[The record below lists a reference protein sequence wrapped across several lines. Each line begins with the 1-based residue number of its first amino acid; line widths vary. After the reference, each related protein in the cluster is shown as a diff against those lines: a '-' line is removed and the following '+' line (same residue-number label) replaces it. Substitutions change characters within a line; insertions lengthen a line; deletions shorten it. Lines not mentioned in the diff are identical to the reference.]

1 MFKLLKTSIKSKAR
15 LGILKTAHG
24 VIETPFFM
32 PCATQGAVKT
42 VSAEE
47 IKKLGARILLANTYH
62 LMLQPGEKLVKRA
75 GGLHKFMDWQKP
87 LLTDSG
93 GFQVFSLAGGK
104 KKNGQNL
111 VKLTRNGVRFKS
123 YIDGKEHYLTP
134 EKALKIQ
141 ADLGVDI
148 AVCLDVCVKLPA
160 GKEDLENAVELTTYW
175 AKKTKNYFEKH
186 YMQTVRKPSFCHSRP
201 LRRSFSEASAS
212 GNPGEIQL
220 TPGFP
225 IGLRPS
231 GMTEYKFF
239 GQSPF
244 LLFAVIQGGLDKK
257 LRLQSLAGLKEIGWD
272 GYNIGGLSVGE
283 TAEEMYGV
291 LDYLVP
297 EMPENKPRYLM
308 GVGYPE
314 NIVEAVKRGVD
325 MFDCVIPTR
334 EGRHGKL
341 FLWKRNPKSQIPNPK
356 TFYQSININRS
367 KFAKNFSLIN
377 ENSKIPELRQCSLSY
392 LHHLFKIKEPLGAR
406 LASLNN
412 LEFYLD
418 LMKSIKYNINNN
430 KL

>member
-15 LGILKTAHG
+15 LGILKTNHG
-24 VIETPFFM
+24 SIETPFFM

-62 LMLQPGEKLVKRA
+62 LMLQPGEKLIKRA
-75 GGLHKFMDWQKP
+75 GGLHKFINWQKP
-87 LLTDSG
+87 ILTDSG
-93 GFQVFSLAGGK
+93 GFQVFSLSGAK
-104 KKNGQNL
+104 SKSGQNL
-111 VKLTRNGVRFKS
+111 VNLTQNGVRFKS

-160 GKEDLENAVELTTYW
+160 SKEVLKNSVELTTYW
-175 AKKTKNYFEKH
+175 AKKTKNYHKKLFLNAAA
-186 YMQTVRKPSFCHSRP
+186 PP
-201 LRRSFSEASAS
+201 
-212 GNPGEIQL
+212 
-220 TPGFP
+220 
-225 IGLRPS
+225 
-231 GMTEYKFF
+231 
-239 GQSPF
+239 
-244 LLFAVIQGGLDKK
+244 LLFAVIQGGLNKK
-257 LRLQSLAGLKEIGWD
+257 LRLQSLAELKEIGWD

-283 TAEEMYGV
+283 TAEEMYKV

-297 EMPENKPRYLM
+297 EMPEDKPRYLM

-314 NIVEAVKRGVD
+314 NIIAAVRRGVD

-334 EGRHGKL
+334 EGRHGRI
-341 FLWKRNPKSQIPNPK
+341 FLWKNSKFSIFNFQFSKKPK
-356 TFYQSININRS
+356 TKNNFYYTINVNRS
-367 KFAKNFSLIN
+367 KFANDFSPIN

-392 LHHLFKIKEPLGAR
+392 LHHLFKVKEPLGAR

-418 LMKSIKYNINNN
+418 LMKGIKYNINNN